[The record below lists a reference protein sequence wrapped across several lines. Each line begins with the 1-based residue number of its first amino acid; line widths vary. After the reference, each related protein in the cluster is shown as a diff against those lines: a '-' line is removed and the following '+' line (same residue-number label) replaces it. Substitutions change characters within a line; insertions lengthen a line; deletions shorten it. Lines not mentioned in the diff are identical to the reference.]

1 MLPTSPVGTELLDDP
16 AADPALVASSLR
28 HIVRAN
34 RWFGGRAA
42 AVWGVRRLLA
52 GAAPRAGLTLLDIGT
67 GTGDLPAAIGRSLAS
82 RGIAVK
88 AIGLER
94 SPVAARLARGG
105 GLATILGCAGAL
117 PVRPRG
123 VDIVLMSQVVHHLA
137 SDAVVELFRAVTALA
152 RVGVV
157 VADLRRSEAAVV
169 AFRVGSAA
177 LRFDAVTRADGITS
191 LRRGYTAVEL
201 LALARRAGAQASV
214 ARRPGFRLVATWR
227 SS

>member
-1 MLPTSPVGTELLDDP
+1 
-16 AADPALVASSLR
+16 
-28 HIVRAN
+28 
-34 RWFGGRAA
+34 
-42 AVWGVRRLLA
+42 
-52 GAAPRAGLTLLDIGT
+52 
-67 GTGDLPAAIGRSLAS
+67 
-82 RGIAVK
+82 
-88 AIGLER
+88 
-94 SPVAARLARGG
+94 
-105 GLATILGCAGAL
+105 
-117 PVRPRG
+117 
-123 VDIVLMSQVVHHLA
+123 MSQVVHHLA

-157 VADLRRSEAAVV
+157 VADLRRSEAAVI